1 MFVENWLNERQEKG
15 RQASLLP
22 AARLYPMR

>member
-15 RQASLLP
+15 REEALMQAD
-22 AARLYPMR
+22 RLRTKR